1 MPSPIRPADWEH
13 FSIVRESLSLDR
25 LHVAMVG
32 RNRRQLLDYAATLAI
47 TLSEQDGWHIE
58 KYDPQRLEN
67 LIVDLMLNRF
77 DTALQTVS
85 GHRTSPSPRRPGCV
99 LFIPDAMTIS
109 RATFQQLVRLAA
121 GTRDNRLRLVALFP
135 SDSQACEERIALMG
149 TRVARWDLDDD
160 TAITADHAFFAGT
173 MGHTLKPVNT
183 AKRHRKPAGLLAAG
197 AVAAMLAVLAVLPM
211 MRPAMSGIP
220 FELPMDGQTR
230 TQGERPT
237 ALAGTL
243 GQDSLPATVKPLHSK
258 ESDTDNSQ
266 TEQTVRS
273 DLEDAA
279 QAEALR
285 P

>member
-32 RNRRQLLDYAATLAI
+32 RNRRQLLDYAAALAI

-85 GHRTSPSPRRPGCV
+85 GHRTSPSRRPPGCV
-99 LFIPDAMTIS
+99 LFIPDAMTIP

-135 SDSQACEERIALMG
+135 SDSQACEDRIAIMG
-149 TRVARWDLDDD
+149 SRVARWDLDDD

-173 MGHTLKPVNT
+173 MGHTFKPVTT
-183 AKRHRKPAGLLAAG
+183 AKPHRKPARLLATG

-211 MRPAMSGIP
+211 MWPGMSGIS

-243 GQDSLPATVKPLHSK
+243 GPESLPATVTPLHSK
-258 ESDTDNSQ
+258 ENDADSQ

>member
-32 RNRRQLLDYAATLAI
+32 RNRRQLLDYAAALAI
-47 TLSEQDGWHIE
+47 TLSEKDGWHIE

-85 GHRTSPSPRRPGCV
+85 GHPSRPSPSPSGCV
-99 LFIPDAMTIS
+99 LFIPDALTIP
-109 RATFQQLVRLAA
+109 RATFQQLVRLAT
-121 GTRDNRLRLVALFP
+121 GTRDHRLRLVALFP
-135 SDSQACEERIALMG
+135 SDSKAYEERIALMG

-160 TAITADHAFFAGT
+160 TAITTAHAFLAGT
-173 MGHTLKPVNT
+173 TGHTFKPVTNGT
-183 AKRHRKPAGLLAAG
+183 RHRKSARLLAAG
-197 AVAAMLAVLAVLPM
+197 AVAAVLAVLPM
-211 MRPAMSGIP
+211 MWSAMSGIS
-220 FELPMDGQTR
+220 FDLPMDGQTN
-230 TQGERPT
+230 TQGDHST

-243 GQDSLPATVKPLHSK
+243 GPDSLPATVKPVHDK
-258 ESDTDNSQ
+258 GHDADSQ

>member
-32 RNRRQLLDYAATLAI
+32 RNRRQLLDYAAALAI

-85 GHRTSPSPRRPGCV
+85 GHRTSPSRRPPGCV
-99 LFIPDAMTIS
+99 LFIPDALTIP

-135 SDSQACEERIALMG
+135 SDSQACEERIAIMG
-149 TRVARWDLDDD
+149 SRVARWDLDDD

-173 MGHTLKPVNT
+173 MGHTFKPETT
-183 AKRHRKPAGLLAAG
+183 AKRHRKPSRLLAAG
-197 AVAAMLAVLAVLPM
+197 AVSAMLAVLAVLPM
-211 MRPAMSGIP
+211 MWPGMSGIS

-243 GQDSLPATVKPLHSK
+243 GPDSLPATVTPLRSK
-258 ESDTDNSQ
+258 ENDTDSQ

>member
-25 LHVAMVG
+25 LHVVMVG
-32 RNRRQLLDYAATLAI
+32 RNRRQLLDYAAALAI
-47 TLSEQDGWHIE
+47 TLSEKDGWHIE

-85 GHRTSPSPRRPGCV
+85 GHPSRPSPRLSGCV
-99 LFIPDAMTIS
+99 LFIPDALTIP
-109 RATFQQLVRLAA
+109 RATFQQLVRLAT
-121 GTRDNRLRLVALFP
+121 GTRDHRLRLVALFP
-135 SDSQACEERIALMG
+135 SDSKACEERIALMG

-160 TAITADHAFFAGT
+160 TAITTAHAFLAGT
-173 MGHTLKPVNT
+173 TGHTFKPVTNGT
-183 AKRHRKPAGLLAAG
+183 RHRKSARLLAAG
-197 AVAAMLAVLAVLPM
+197 AVAAVLAVLPM
-211 MRPAMSGIP
+211 MWSAMSGIS
-220 FELPMDGQTR
+220 FDLPMDGQTN
-230 TQGERPT
+230 TQGDHST

-243 GQDSLPATVKPLHSK
+243 GPDSLPATVKPVHDK
-258 ESDTDNSQ
+258 GHDADSQ

>member
-32 RNRRQLLDYAATLAI
+32 RNRRQLLDYAAALAI
-47 TLSEQDGWHIE
+47 TLSEKDGWHIE

-85 GHRTSPSPRRPGCV
+85 GHPSRPSPRPSGCV
-99 LFIPDAMTIS
+99 LFIPDALTIP
-109 RATFQQLVRLAA
+109 RATFQQLVRLAT
-121 GTRDNRLRLVALFP
+121 GTSDHRLRLVALFP

-160 TAITADHAFFAGT
+160 TAITTAHAFLAGT
-173 MGHTLKPVNT
+173 TGHTFKHVTNGT
-183 AKRHRKPAGLLAAG
+183 RHRKSARLLAAG
-197 AVAAMLAVLAVLPM
+197 AVAAVLAVLPM
-211 MRPAMSGIP
+211 MWSAMSGIS
-220 FELPMDGQTR
+220 FDLPMDGQTN
-230 TQGERPT
+230 TQGDHST

-243 GQDSLPATVKPLHSK
+243 GPDSLPATVKPVHDK
-258 ESDTDNSQ
+258 GHDAGSQ

-273 DLEDAA
+273 DLEDVA

>member
-32 RNRRQLLDYAATLAI
+32 RNRRQLLDYAAALAI
-47 TLSEQDGWHIE
+47 TLSEKDGWHIE

-85 GHRTSPSPRRPGCV
+85 GHPSRPSPRPSGCV
-99 LFIPDAMTIS
+99 LFIPDALTIP
-109 RATFQQLVRLAA
+109 RATFQQLVRLAT
-121 GTRDNRLRLVALFP
+121 GTRDHRLRLVALFP
-135 SDSQACEERIALMG
+135 SDSQACEERIAWMG
-149 TRVARWDLDDD
+149 TQVARWDLDDD
-160 TAITADHAFFAGT
+160 TAITTAHAFFADT
-173 MGHTLKPVNT
+173 TGHTFKPVT
-183 AKRHRKPAGLLAAG
+183 TGKRHRKPARLLAAG
-197 AVAAMLAVLAVLPM
+197 AVAAMLAGLAVLPM
-211 MRPAMSGIP
+211 MWPAMSGIS
-220 FELPMDGQTR
+220 FDLPMDGQTN
-230 TQGERPT
+230 TQGDRST

-243 GQDSLPATVKPLHSK
+243 GPDSLPATIKPVH
-258 ESDTDNSQ
+258 DQGHDADNH

-279 QAEALR
+279 QSEALR

>member
-77 DTALQTVS
+77 DTALKTVS
-85 GHRTSPSPRRPGCV
+85 GHPSRPSPRQPGCV
-99 LFIPDAMTIS
+99 LFIPDALTIP

-121 GTRDNRLRLVALFP
+121 GTRDHRLRLVALFP

-160 TAITADHAFFAGT
+160 TAITADRAFFAGT
-173 MGHTLKPVNT
+173 MGHTTKPVNT
-183 AKRHRKPAGLLAAG
+183 ANRHRKPARLFAAG
-197 AVAAMLAVLAVLPM
+197 SLAAMLAVLAVLPM
-211 MRPAMSGIP
+211 MWPAMSGIS
-220 FELPMDGQTR
+220 FELPMDGQAR

-243 GQDSLPATVKPLHSK
+243 GPDSLPATVTPLPSK
-258 ESDTDNSQ
+258 ESDADSQ